1 MRRNKSVNDELF
13 QNSNSYYENINFREK
28 SKNVITEITR
38 NNNTVSTQV
47 LTKLTKFPVHW
58 SSKIPTNNKRS
69 PSTSEL
75 HRATI
80 ITKDFEEKR
89 IVNTKMII

>member
-1 MRRNKSVNDELF
+1 MTNTCAETKVLMMNYSRIRIATMRTLTL
-13 QNSNSYYENINFREK
+13 EK
-28 SKNVITEITR
+28 NLTEITR
-38 NNNTVSTQV
+38 NNNTVSTKV

-58 SSKIPTNNKRS
+58 SSKIPTNNKCS

-80 ITKDFEEKR
+80 ITKDFEKKR